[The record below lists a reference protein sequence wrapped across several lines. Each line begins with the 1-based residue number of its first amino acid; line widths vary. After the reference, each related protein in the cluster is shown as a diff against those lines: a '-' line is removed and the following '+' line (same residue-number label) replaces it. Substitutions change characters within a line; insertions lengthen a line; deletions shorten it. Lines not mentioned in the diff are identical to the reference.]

1 MYIHTYTYIYIHI
14 YMYIRI
20 YKHIWQVYVCAGNM
34 TYFLHW
40 KAINFVY
47 CVFVSLSL
55 SVYKCACTCECIASA
70 QFFLMKNTWEK
81 KDQKKNSFRLL
92 TKTVSAAC
100 SWLNLRKTTQKKT
113 CSLWRRI
120 RTVVLRKNF
129 QNSKNFGLFVLRRRR
144 VGMLVHNS
152 WIFIWGGCD

>member
-1 MYIHTYTYIYIHI
+1 MYVCMYVYMRIYIYIYIFIHMYSCTYIYI

-20 YKHIWQVYVCAGNM
+20 YIHIWQVYVRARNI

-40 KAINFVY
+40 KAIDFFC
-47 CVFVSLSL
+47 CVLVCLSL

-70 QFFLMKNTWEK
+70 QFFLMKNNWEK
-81 KDQKKNSFRLL
+81 KDQKKNSFLLL

-100 SWLNLRKTTQKKT
+100 SWLNLRQTNQEKT

-120 RTVVLRKNF
+120 GTVVLRQNF
-129 QNSKNFGLFVLRRRR
+129 
-144 VGMLVHNS
+144 
-152 WIFIWGGCD
+152 